1 MYRGIKE
8 TEIEEITEYKRRLFK
23 ELKQRK
29 IFGKFCLAVAEAFAS
44 TYTAEFF
51 CGRIYRKQPH
61 DDAEYYITHSTRIDA
76 RFLNTVKK
84 EWKIGSNILIQP

>member
-8 TEIEEITEYKRRLFK
+8 TEIEDITEYKREFFK
-23 ELKQRK
+23 ELKKRK
-29 IFGKFCLAVAEAFAS
+29 IFGKFCLAVAEAFAPI
-44 TYTAEFF
+44 YTTDVFGE
-51 CGRIYRKQPH
+51 RIYKKYPH

-76 RFLNTVKK
+76 RFLNAVKK